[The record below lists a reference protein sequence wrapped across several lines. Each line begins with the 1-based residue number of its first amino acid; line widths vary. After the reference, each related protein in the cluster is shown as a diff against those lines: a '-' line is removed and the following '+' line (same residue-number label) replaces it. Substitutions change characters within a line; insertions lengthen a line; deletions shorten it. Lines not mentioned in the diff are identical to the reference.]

1 MPKDGV
7 DFTAGLLLTFLVVK
21 ATKATW
27 GNGATSTYTH
37 PHSQATHGPPPPSTL
52 HPSPPDGSL
61 NTQTTH
67 TAENVLFFSSVSV
80 HLSQR
85 PPPQTG
91 NLSFHSSSGPLIPFL
106 FILLFF
112 TFVFFIQ
119 ISSMPFFYFIF
130 SLQTHLTVSRL
141 LPQPSLMKM
150 ITFLIISSSNYY

>member
-67 TAENVLFFSSVSV
+67 TAENVLFFF
-80 HLSQR
+80 LR
-85 PPPQTG
+85 LCPPQPASSDRKPQFPLLLWASHS
-91 NLSFHSSSGPLIPFL
+91 LSLHPSVFYFCFFYSDFLYAFFLLHFLSTNSSHSFSPSSSAITNEDDNVLNYFL
-106 FILLFF
+106 
-112 TFVFFIQ
+112 
-119 ISSMPFFYFIF
+119 
-130 SLQTHLTVSRL
+130 
-141 LPQPSLMKM
+141 K
-150 ITFLIISSSNYY
+150 